1 VERKIYI
8 SGGRLM
14 WLVEDDE
21 IEIRAREF
29 MNTSP
34 TLISPEYR
42 IQLMILCVLGDIR
55 TLLQVNKP
63 PKEDTN
69 GYRDELEHQG

>member
-1 VERKIYI
+1 
-8 SGGRLM
+8 M
-14 WLVEDDE
+14 WIVEDDE
-21 IEIRAREF
+21 IESRATEYF
-29 MNTSP
+29 NSSP
-34 TLISPEYR
+34 QLISPEYR

-69 GYRDELEHQG
+69 GNRNELEHKD